1 MTSQSA
7 ARPPLAPSAS
17 IIPPAGPTWR
27 ARMLSADAVALLI
40 VIAVAALTW
49 LPRSKGP
56 IDLRWDASVH
66 YILGTSLA
74 QGRGYR
80 LLNEPGEIAAVQ
92 YPPLLPAIVAA
103 HQLVLGTSDP
113 WVVGS
118 ALRVTAFLAFIA
130 FAVVALRF
138 LRAYVSV
145 VPALL
150 GALAATLCMNSW
162 FLSDALY
169 PEVGFAIATMLFL
182 MSARRRESE
191 IHQGLAFLWAVVSY
205 ALRTVG
211 IVAFGVWVFD
221 SVLHRRWRQA
231 FGRALLVLV
240 PVLAWQ
246 G

>member
-27 ARMLSADAVALLI
+27 ARMLSADAVALLV

-56 IDLRWDASVH
+56 IDLRWDGSVH

-74 QGRGYR
+74 QGKGYR

-118 ALRVTAFLAFIA
+118 VAPRHGVSRVHRLR
-130 FAVVALRF
+130 RG
-138 LRAYVSV
+138 RAA
-145 VPALL
+145 VPAHVRVGRSLHCS
-150 GALAATLCMNSW
+150 ALSR
-162 FLSDALY
+162 
-169 PEVGFAIATMLFL
+169 PP
-182 MSARRRESE
+182 SA
-191 IHQGLAFLWAVVSY
+191 
-205 ALRTVG
+205 
-211 IVAFGVWVFD
+211 
-221 SVLHRRWRQA
+221 
-231 FGRALLVLV
+231 
-240 PVLAWQ
+240 
-246 G
+246 